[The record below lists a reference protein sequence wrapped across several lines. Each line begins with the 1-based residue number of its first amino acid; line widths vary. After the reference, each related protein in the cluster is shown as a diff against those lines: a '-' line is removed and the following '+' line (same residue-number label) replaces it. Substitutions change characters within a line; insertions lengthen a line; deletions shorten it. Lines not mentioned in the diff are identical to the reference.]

1 MGLFDQ
7 IGDALGGEGL
17 QKFLGGTANFDDPN
31 SEDHRQFEGMI
42 RNANQ
47 ADLQQVFEQS
57 AHKVNSDEY
66 AQQMSSGN
74 AAFSTLG
81 KGGLNTI
88 ASTIIRYLSGAGQNS
103 TSLLSRVPGL
113 RTDVPE
119 EMDAAQVSALA
130 QYTQKNHPG
139 VFGQVA
145 AHLGKL
151 DPGLLKSFLGS
162 GAMKAAAS
170 GLAQRFLHQ

>member
-1 MGLFDQ
+1 MGFFDQ
-7 IGDALGGEGL
+7 IGGIPGGEEL
-17 QKFLGGTANFDDPN
+17 QKLVGGTANFDDPN
-31 SEDHRQFEGMI
+31 SEAHRQFEGMI

-66 AQQMSSGN
+66 AQQMTSGTSSL
-74 AAFSTLG
+74 SSLS
-81 KGGLNTI
+81 KGGLNAI
-88 ASTIIRYLSGAGQNS
+88 ASIIMRYLSGAGQNS

-119 EMDAAQVSALA
+119 EMDASQVSALA

-162 GAMKAAAS
+162 GAMKEAAS